1 MIMNTAN
8 NKPWLSPHGQS
19 VDMAMWVVENKS
31 YLLETDEYKTNTT
44 MHQWIKES
52 QKIIDAHYELT
63 TSGCVQ

>member
-1 MIMNTAN
+1 MNTAN

-19 VDMAMWVVENKS
+19 LWMAKWVIDNKS
-31 YLLETDEYKTNTT
+31 HLLETDEYKTNTT
-44 MHQWIKES
+44 MHQWVKES